1 MRHNALKTYDNKVAA
16 TTDQIP
22 AAVTRIGH
30 ARPVDAGNL
39 HLQIQTATEPDFS
52 DAVTAIDTYANAGDR
67 AKVLLFDGSGFVPI
81 VAGGAG
87 KSFGGQSVLA
97 DVASIEPLQYVR
109 LRWFEVLEPMRYLAW
124 EGRYFPA
131 SGGGGGASSA
141 AASTTASTTGT
152 LMVNITGDPAGGW
165 NIDGSSTWLA
175 SGATIS
181 LAPGQYTVFF
191 KSAANVPPNP
201 KPATVTVGAVTEIT
215 GAYSIDAP
223 AGSWVDV
230 AITGPADARWSYNGG
245 LTWLVSGFEVNLLG
259 DYTLTFKP
267 VAGYD
272 TPSNQSIT
280 AGAFPGDD
288 TYTATY
294 AAAGSGA
301 TGYSAYLLGTAGPEL
316 ISAQADPTKC
326 VGGDLTL
333 NIINGMLFSLNQRVG
348 TDSDWASCSGSI
360 QGYTG
365 SAKETWGYAVKT
377 NGTLHTISAG
387 GNVSQI
393 GVATNWAAV
402 SGLSGAINGV
412 TYTAYARNTAG
423 ELYALQ
429 GAVAAK
435 IGASTTWEAVSGFS
449 TAAFA
454 AIAIDAGKLYRLDG
468 DTPTQIGSAT
478 NWASVGTVFNGV
490 CLAKN
495 DIGELFVVTA
505 TTATT
510 AVVQV
515 GVATNWDKLSRVHA
529 TNTNGELYSI
539 NTTAATAAKVGT
551 ATNWSELAGLS
562 VSYVPAY
569 ARNTAGKLYSIA
581 GATATR
587 VGTGSNWT
595 KLAGGTIPVAV
606 RGTAL

>member
-1 MRHNALKTYDNKVAA
+1 MRHNALKTFDNKVAA
-16 TTDQIP
+16 TTDQIV
-22 AAVTRIGH
+22 AAITRIGH

-39 HLQIQTATEPDFS
+39 HLQIQTATAPDFS
-52 DAVTAIDTYANAGDR
+52 DAVTAIDTYANEADR

-81 VAGGAG
+81 EEGGAG

-131 SGGGGGASSA
+131 SGGGGGASST
-141 AASTTASTTGT
+141 SASTTGT
-152 LMVNITGDPAGGW
+152 LMVNITGDATGGW

-191 KSAANVPPNP
+191 KRAANVPPNP

-245 LTWLVSGFEVNLLG
+245 LTWIVSGFEVNLLG

-288 TYTATY
+288 TYAATY

-301 TGYSAYLLGTAGPEL
+301 TGYSAYLLGPEL

-326 VGGDLTL
+326 VGNSATNVGLA
-333 NIINGMLFSLNQRVG
+333 IINGKLFLTPNVQVG
-348 TDSDWASCSGSI
+348 SESDWTACSGSP
-360 QGYTG
+360 YT
-365 SAKETWGYAVKT
+365 SMSRWDIGYAIRAGKLYAIDASRNATQIGTATSWEKLSGYSYYYDFTEDGGSFSGCGYAINAAGELYMLLQANATRVGALT
-377 NGTLHTISAG
+377 GWEVISGTSEVPVNGSSRSAAVG
-387 GNVSQI
+387 INAGKLYEVSDDVATQI

-402 SGLSGAINGV
+402 GP
-412 TYTAYARNTAG
+412 
-423 ELYALQ
+423 
-429 GAVAAK
+429 
-435 IGASTTWEAVSGFS
+435 
-449 TAAFA
+449 
-454 AIAIDAGKLYRLDG
+454 RLDG
-468 DTPTQIGSAT
+468 RGMVI
-478 NWASVGTVFNGV
+478 
-490 CLAKN
+490 N
-495 DIGELFVVTA
+495 DDGELFVVTA
-505 TTATT
+505 APPTAS
-510 AVVQV
+510 VVKV
-515 GVATNWDKLSRVHA
+515 GAATNWTIASRRHA
-529 TNTNGELYSI
+529 INATGELYNI
-539 NTTAATAAKVGT
+539 DRITAVATQVGT
-551 ATNWSELAGLS
+551 ATNWSD
-562 VSYVPAY
+562 VSNAY
-569 ARNTAGKLYSIA
+569 ALNAAGEIYTLSDA
-581 GATATR
+581 VATR
-587 VGTGSNWT
+587 YGSYSDWT
-595 KLAGGTIPVAV
+595 KIDMPVFV
-606 RGTAL
+606 RSTAL

>member
-1 MRHNALKTYDNKVAA
+1 MRHNVLKTFDNKVAA
-16 TTDQIP
+16 TTDQIG
-22 AAVTRIGH
+22 AAITRIGL

-39 HLQIQTATEPDFS
+39 HLQIQTATAPDFS
-52 DAVTAIDTYANAGDR
+52 DAVTAIDTYANEADR
-67 AKVLLFDGSGFVPI
+67 AKVLLFDGSGFAPI
-81 VAGGAG
+81 EEGGAG
-87 KSFGGQSVLA
+87 ASFGGQSVLA
-97 DVASIEPLQYVR
+97 DVASIDPLQYVR

-124 EGRYFPA
+124 DGRYFPA

-141 AASTTASTTGT
+141 SASTTGT
-152 LMVNITGDPAGGW
+152 LMVNITGDATGGW

-191 KSAANVPPNP
+191 KRAANVPPNP
-201 KPATVTVGAVTEIT
+201 KPATIYAGAVTEIA
-215 GAYSIDAP
+215 GAYSLDAP

-230 AITGPADARWSYNGG
+230 DITGPAEARWSYNGG
-245 LTWLVSGFEVNLLG
+245 LTWIVSGFEVNLLG

-267 VAGYD
+267 VTGYD

-280 AGAFPGDD
+280 AGAFPGDE

-301 TGYSAYLLGTAGPEL
+301 TGYSAYLMGTAGPEL

-333 NIINGMLFSLNQRVG
+333 NIINGMLFSLNQRIG
-348 TDSDWASCSGSI
+348 TDSDWASCSGAI

-365 SAKETWGYAVKT
+365 GTLTTCGYAVKT
-377 NGTLHTISAG
+377 DGTLHAISAE

-402 SGLSGAINGV
+402 SGLSGTISNV
-412 TYTAYARNTAG
+412 IYTAYALNTSG

-429 GAVAAK
+429 GAVATK
-435 IGASTTWEAVSGFS
+435 IGASTTWGAVSGYS
-449 TAAFA
+449 SAAFA
-454 AIAIDAGKLYRLDG
+454 AIAIDAGKLYRIDG
-468 DTPTQIGSAT
+468 DTPTQIGVAA
-478 NWASVGTVFNGV
+478 NWAAVGPSFNGV

-495 DIGELFVVTA
+495 DAGELFVVQATST
-505 TTATT
+505 TTAT
-510 AVVQV
+510 QV
-515 GVATNWDKLSRVHA
+515 GVATDWDELGHVHA
-529 TNTNGELYSI
+529 TNDAGKLYRIDGDTPTQVGEATNWSALAGKFFFNTRPYALNTSGELYSI
-539 NTTAATAAKVGT
+539 
-551 ATNWSELAGLS
+551 AGE
-562 VSYVPAY
+562 
-569 ARNTAGKLYSIA
+569 
-581 GATATR
+581 TATR
-587 VGTGSNWT
+587 VGAASDWI
-595 KLAGGTIPVAV
+595 KLAGGDIPIAV

>member
-1 MRHNALKTYDNKVAA
+1 MRHNGLKTFDGKIAA
-16 TTDQIP
+16 TTDQIG
-22 AAVTRIGH
+22 AAITRIGH

-39 HLQIQTATEPDFS
+39 HLQIQTATAPDFS
-52 DAVTAIDTYANAGDR
+52 DAVTAIDTYANEADR
-67 AKVLLFDGSGFVPI
+67 AKVLLFDGSGFVAI
-81 VAGGAG
+81 DEGGAG
-87 KSFGGQSVLA
+87 AAFGGQSVLA

-109 LRWFEVLEPMRYLAW
+109 LRWFEALEPMRYFPW
-124 EGRYFPA
+124 DGRYFPA

-141 AASTTASTTGT
+141 AASTTGT
-152 LMVNITGDPAGGW
+152 LMVNITGDTAGGW
-165 NIDGSSTWLA
+165 NIDGSDAWLA

-191 KSAANVPPNP
+191 KLSTNDRPNP
-201 KPATVTVGAVTEIT
+201 KPATIYAGSVTEINGVYT
-215 GAYSIDAP
+215 EGPPD
-223 AGSWVDV
+223 AGSLTVT
-230 AITGPADARWSYNGG
+230 ITGPADARWSYNGG
-245 LTWLVSGFEVNLLG
+245 VTWIVSGYNVLLNG
-259 DYTLTFKP
+259 AYTITFKP

-272 TPSNQSIT
+272 TPPNQT
-280 AGAFPGDD
+280 
-288 TYTATY
+288 TYAEMGTNPSLTATY

-301 TGYSAYLLGTAGPEL
+301 TGYSAYLLGAAGPEL

-326 VGGDLTL
+326 VGGDITL
-333 NIINGMLFSLNQRVG
+333 NVVNGMLFSLNQRVG
-348 TDSDWASCSGSI
+348 ADSDWASCSGSI

-365 SAKETWGYAVKT
+365 GTVPTFGYAVKT
-377 NGTLHTISAG
+377 DGTLHAISAT

-393 GVATNWAAV
+393 GVATNWASV
-402 SGLSGAINGV
+402 SGLSGTIGGV
-412 TYTAYARNTAG
+412 AATAYARNTSG

-429 GAVAAK
+429 AAVATK

-449 TAAFA
+449 TATYA
-454 AIAIDAGKLYRLDG
+454 AIAVDAGKLYRLDG

-478 NWASVGTVFNGV
+478 NWAAVGTVFNGV

-529 TNTNGELYSI
+529 TNTNGDLYSI

-562 VSYVPAY
+562 VSYVSAY
-569 ARNTAGKLYSIA
+569 ALNTAGELYSID

-587 VGTGSNWT
+587 VGTASGWM
-595 KLAGGTIPVAV
+595 KLAGGALPVAV